1 MNSESNPAMVLV
13 PLIENEPG
21 SKTDHPRMLPFPA
34 EIAGEATGAYLI
46 PGPSPGRRQYVLVNY
61 HRIAGLDDL
70 VLFYHPPWRRYLIL
84 PLAEL
89 PYYLR
94 MADPQFDR
102 RGPAYLEDMHLGT
115 VVAVCQKI
123 DQEDEH

>member
-1 MNSESNPAMVLV
+1 MVLV

-21 SKTDHPRMLPFPA
+21 PKDATPRKLPFPA

-46 PGPSPGRRQYVLVNY
+46 PGPSPGSWRYVLVNY
-61 HRIAGLDDL
+61 HQIARLDDL
-70 VLFYHPPWRRYLIL
+70 VLFYHPPWRRYLLL

-102 RGPAYLEDMHLGT
+102 RGHAYLEDMHLGV

-123 DQEDEH
+123 NQTDEF